1 MAKEKDPTTFQGVL
15 DELRAGDAVRELFGK
30 LIGLVGEVRAM
41 GKPGELIL
49 KLKVIPPRQPG
60 SASMSIIDEITV
72 KPPKAQPEATTF
84 FADDK
89 NQLSRRDPR
98 QPKLDGLAEV
108 RPIRALSEGAQ
119 TGDARE

>member
-1 MAKEKDPTTFQGVL
+1 MPREKDPTTFQAVL
-15 DELRAGDAVRELFGK
+15 DELRAGEAVRELYGK
-30 LIGLVGEVRAM
+30 LVGLVGEVRVM

-60 SASMSIIDEITV
+60 SASMAIIDEITV
-72 KPPKAQPEATTF
+72 KSPKAQPEATTF

-98 QPKLDGLAEV
+98 QPKLEGIAEV
-108 RPIRALSEGAQ
+108 RSIRALPEDAQ
-119 TGDARE
+119 TGEARE